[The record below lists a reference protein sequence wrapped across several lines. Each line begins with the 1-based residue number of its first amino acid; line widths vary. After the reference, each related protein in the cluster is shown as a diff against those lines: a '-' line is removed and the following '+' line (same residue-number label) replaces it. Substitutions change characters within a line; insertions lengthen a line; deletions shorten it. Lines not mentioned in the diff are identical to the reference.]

1 MPRWI
6 DVEDTAGE
14 AAALARLARQRVEA
28 TGLAMVATLR
38 ADGSPRISG
47 LEPLFAHGELWL
59 AMMPGSRKAA
69 DLRRDPRFALHN
81 ATVDKEVARGDA
93 KIEGRALEVT
103 DAASEQAFRTAF
115 AATTGHPVP
124 DGPMA
129 LFRAD
134 VHRVTVVRPE
144 GDHLSI
150 DTWSPEAGLR
160 HMERR

>member
-1 MPRWI
+1 MPRWA
-6 DVEDTAGE
+6 EAEESAGP
-14 AAALARLARQRVEA
+14 LARLARQRVEA
-28 TGLAMVATLR
+28 TGLAMLATLR

-47 LEPLFAHGELWL
+47 LEPLFANGELWL

-81 ATVDKEVARGDA
+81 ATVDKAVTLGDA
-93 KIEGRALEVT
+93 KIEGRVLEVT
-103 DAASEQAFRTAF
+103 DAATEEAFRTAF
-115 AATTGHPVP
+115 AATTGNPVP

-129 LFRAD
+129 LFKAE
-134 VHRVTVVRPE
+134 VQRVTVVRPE

-150 DTWSPEAGLR
+150 DTWSTETGPR